1 MKLKCKITKKIRM
14 VNNERVK
21 FVRIIVKIA
30 YRRAAHSY

>member
-1 MKLKCKITKKIRM
+1 MKWKCEITKKIRM

-30 YRRAAHSY
+30 YRRAAYSY